1 MRIFVLTTNYEL
13 RVSSKSHLRDHPHL
27 QAALSLS
34 GTFLAFGLVL
44 LLFLPV
50 IFFILPETKGR
61 HQLLDRVM
69 RFSNIIALSSL
80 LLLELT
86 KYSYRIK
93 KNARLLS
100 PPIDESLLVQNVD
113 PVGFSSF
120 VITCYTKVEYQHF
133 FVGLL

>member
-1 MRIFVLTTNYEL
+1 LWVIFDLLDPDPLTRLNPDPILIRIRSLLTANDEL
-13 RVSSKSHLRDHPHL
+13 RGSRKSHLRDHPDV

-69 RFSNIIALSSL
+69 RFSNI
-80 LLLELT
+80 
-86 KYSYRIK
+86 
-93 KNARLLS
+93 
-100 PPIDESLLVQNVD
+100 
-113 PVGFSSF
+113 
-120 VITCYTKVEYQHF
+120 
-133 FVGLL
+133 